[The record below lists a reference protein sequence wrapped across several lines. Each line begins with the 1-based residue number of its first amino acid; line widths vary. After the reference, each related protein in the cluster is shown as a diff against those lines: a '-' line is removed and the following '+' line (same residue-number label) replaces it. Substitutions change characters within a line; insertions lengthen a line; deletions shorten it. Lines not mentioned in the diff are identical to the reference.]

1 MKAFEI
7 IELATE
13 WFNDNLS
20 IGEIS
25 EDDYWVQMAG
35 SCKKF
40 YRVLKN
46 KDADPIV
53 DDCCMYIG
61 VDETSDDRNVVEST
75 LAKCAAAELKFA

>member
-1 MKAFEI
+1 MKASEI

-35 SCKKF
+35 SRKKF

-61 VDETSDDRNVVEST
+61 ADETSDDRNIVESA
-75 LAKCAAAELKFA
+75 LSKCAAAELKFA